1 MSRMRIATGAG
12 LSLGAAFAL
21 AAPAHAAA
29 DIVVDTTADTAPDA
43 LPNNGCE
50 ATGGDECTLRE
61 ATEKANADT
70 GQDTIVFA
78 AGLTG
83 SINLDPALNY
93 LPLTEGVQITHTG
106 DPSALSIS
114 GQHTDTNAGVRL
126 FDVNATTAGQ
136 TVSIEGLTLRQ
147 GSGIYGGAVYVH
159 NPNPATLDL
168 TNDVLTDNHTIG
180 GGGAVYSYG
189 QVNVQSSTVSDNINN
204 SGGFVAGAISAKFGL
219 SIHDSTVAGNYSN
232 TLGGAIVASGDVD
245 IARSTF
251 DQNSSDQN
259 GGAIALTG
267 DTAGTAEIT
276 DSTFTTNSG
285 NSGGAIHLEN
295 GAPNLTISR
304 STFSGNKSAE
314 GGGAIADYYSSLA
327 VENSTISGNQASYNG
342 FNSGGGGIYAE
353 IATGDD
359 VTVTDSTVANNTGYL
374 NGGIM
379 RVDGGG
385 APDTPIDST
394 IVAGN
399 TKNAAVLG
407 DTDLDG
413 AFTGSFDLV
422 QNLGGA
428 TLAGSSNILGQDP
441 QLGPLASNGGL
452 TQTRKPA
459 QTSPAIDKGSASGL
473 TTDQRG
479 AAFARTFDV
488 PSIANAGDGTD
499 IGAVEL
505 QATEAPQS
513 PAATPPSVQTPPR
526 KKCRKRK
533 AKKHSA
539 SAAKHCKK
547 KKRKR

>member
-1 MSRMRIATGAG
+1 M
-12 LSLGAAFAL
+12 AL
-21 AAPAHAAA
+21 LELT
-29 DIVVDTTADTAPDA
+29 DISKSF
-43 LPNNGCE
+43 G
-50 ATGGDECTLRE
+50 
-61 ATEKANADT
+61 
-70 GQDTIVFA
+70 
-78 AGLTG
+78 
-83 SINLDPALNY
+83 
-93 LPLTEGVQITHTG
+93 GVQ
-106 DPSALSIS
+106 ALRNVDF
-114 GQHTDTNAGVRL
+114 TLNAGEIHGL
-126 FDVNATTAGQ
+126 AG
-136 TVSIEGLTLRQ
+136 
-147 GSGIYGGAVYVH
+147 
-159 NPNPATLDL
+159 
-168 TNDVLTDNHTIG
+168 
-180 GGGAVYSYG
+180 
-189 QVNVQSSTVSDNINN
+189 
-204 SGGFVAGAISAKFGL
+204 
-219 SIHDSTVAGNYSN
+219 
-232 TLGGAIVASGDVD
+232 
-245 IARSTF
+245 
-251 DQNSSDQN
+251 
-259 GGAIALTG
+259 
-267 DTAGTAEIT
+267 
-276 DSTFTTNSG
+276 
-285 NSGGAIHLEN
+285 EN
-295 GAPNLTISR
+295 GAGK
-304 STFSGNKSAE
+304 STMMK
-314 GGGAIADYYSSLA
+314 I
-327 VENSTISGNQASYNG
+327 ISGVHLA
-342 FNSGGGGIYAE
+342 
-353 IATGDD
+353 
-359 VTVTDSTVANNTGYL
+359 DS
-374 NGGIM
+374 GIM